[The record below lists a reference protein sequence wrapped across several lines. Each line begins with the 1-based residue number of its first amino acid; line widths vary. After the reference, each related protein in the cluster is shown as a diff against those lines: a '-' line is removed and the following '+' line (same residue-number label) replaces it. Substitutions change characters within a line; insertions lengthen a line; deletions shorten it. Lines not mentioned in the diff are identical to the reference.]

1 MRRFT
6 RALTGLLVTIVVGG
20 IVIGVC
26 LAALLPSLGIV
37 TSAASYTTNLVT
49 DLRDLSERSTVYD
62 AAGNQIGVLGL
73 ENRQN
78 ATLDEVPQVII
89 DAVVATEDK
98 TFWTNEGVDL
108 QSVVRAALKNLTSGE
123 IEQGGSTISQQ
134 LVKNRI
140 LSPKRDLNRKI
151 REVLL
156 AIQLNKDYS
165 KREILEQY
173 LNTVYFGQGS
183 YGIKSAVERLLI
195 KPDPASP
202 LGFHITGLN
211 EVSVGEA
218 ALLAGLISS
227 PEAYNPFL
235 HPEKAKERRSFVI
248 SQMLE
253 DGYITPDQAAAA
265 ELEPLPTLKPNEDL
279 RPRDSWVEEVQ
290 DRLFNDPRY
299 SALGATKEA
308 RQDAILRGGLKIYTT
323 LDPNAQA
330 NALDAINTS
339 IGDKPGFTAAL
350 VAMDPTSGAVR
361 AMVAGTGFDNSQYNI
376 ATTTPGRQ
384 AGSTWK
390 TITLAAAMQ
399 NRFSANDQ
407 VDGTSPCDF
416 GPRLGATAN
425 AEAGEGVMTVRS
437 ATAGSVNCAFVRIE
451 LAVGF
456 TKVIDMA
463 HKLGITQDTLQ
474 PILTLTLGTIE
485 STPLEMATVAS
496 SIASMGLRHDP
507 YFVEKIVNPEGIA
520 IYQEQHLGLRVLD
533 EEAAACEVD
542 LLRGVVTGGTGTG
555 AQVPGWQV
563 AGKTGTTDNRADAW
577 FLGMTPKLV
586 AAVWH
591 GNPDGRVPGAGFGGQ
606 IPASIFRKFMTA
618 QLDGIEP
625 EGWPGPPGWCNAP
638 GQFLTEGGRTT
649 VPEGFEVRD
658 GKLVPITLPPPTVQ
672 VKGPPVTTP
681 VTRPPVTRPPVVTT
695 RPPLTV
701 PPTTLAK

>member
-26 LAALLPSLGIV
+26 LAALIPSLGIV
-37 TSAASYTTNLVT
+37 TSAANYTTNLVT

-78 ATLDEVPQVII
+78 VTLDEVPQVII

-108 QSVVRAALKNLTSGE
+108 QSVARAALKNLTSGE

-151 REVLL
+151 REIVLAL
-156 AIQLNKDYS
+156 RLNDVYS
-165 KREILEQY
+165 KNEILEQY

-195 KPDPASP
+195 KSDPASP

-235 HPEKAKERRSFVI
+235 HPDKAKERRSFVI

-361 AMVAGTGFDNSQYNI
+361 AMVAGTGFDSSQYNI

-399 NRFSANDQ
+399 SRFSSNDQ

-437 ATAGSVNCAFVRIE
+437 ATAGSVNCAFARIE

-507 YFVEKIVNPEGIA
+507 YFVEKIVNPEGIV
-520 IYQEQHLGLRVLD
+520 IYQEQHPGLRVLD

-577 FLGMTPKLV
+577 FLGMTPRLV

-606 IPASIFRKFMTA
+606 IPATIFRKFMTA
-618 QLDGIEP
+618 QLDGVEP
-625 EGWPGPPGWCNAP
+625 EGWIGPPGWCNAP

-672 VKGPPVTTP
+672 VNG
-681 VTRPPVTRPPVVTT
+681 PPVTRPPT
-695 RPPLTV
+695 
-701 PPTTLAK
+701 PTTPRPTSTTPRVTPTTTTTPKPGG